1 MEEQTGDLGLQKSVS
16 LERGIFIVRYS
27 AAEDEAFPP
36 KVTVGSGPGSEAT
49 VVPIL
54 HPEEQEPVLWQ
65 PGTALVVQAAEPG
78 LLLVQVTPT
87 RPRGSA
93 VATVKIETLSQGKP
107 SVNVTIPDLTDN
119 APASAEPRA
128 PTEFTTDDFR
138 MLGHLAGRGDVFVG
152 ANEWIGG
159 PAAPSRIEGLA
170 IEWPTRPRGLVLRYA
185 VTTARPDVTSNAPV
199 EIGTFVG
206 TRGRALPL
214 LGLMLEL
221 SGAAASRYELFAE
234 AAFLGAPIVRASGAK
249 LMLAGPTGREA
260 LVGIRLKIEQSASA
274 PQPKSPSPKPAP
286 TTTPP
291 GRVRVF
297 RSSSKQ

>member
-1 MEEQTGDLGLQKSVS
+1 MEEQTNDLGLQKSVG

-54 HPEEQEPVLWQ
+54 HPEEREPVLWQ
-65 PGTALVVQAAEPG
+65 PGTALVVQAVEPG

-107 SVNVTIPDLTDN
+107 GVNVRLPDLSHD
-119 APASAEPRA
+119 APVSAEPSA
-128 PTEFTTDDFR
+128 STDFTTDDFR
-138 MLGHLAGRGDVFVG
+138 MLGHVAGRGDVFVG
-152 ANEWIGG
+152 ADEWIGG

-170 IEWPTRPRGLVLRYA
+170 IEWPTRPHGLVLRYA
-185 VTTARPDVTSNAPV
+185 VTTSRPDVTSNAPV
-199 EIGTFVG
+199 EIGTFAG

-214 LGLMLEL
+214 LGVMLEL
-221 SGAAASRYELFAE
+221 SGGSASRYELVAE
-234 AAFLGAPIVRASGAK
+234 AAFLGAPIVRARGEK
-249 LMLAGPTGREA
+249 LILAGPTSREA
-260 LVGIRLKIEQSASA
+260 LVGIRLKIEQIASS
-274 PQPKSPSPKPAP
+274 PRPKGPSPKPAP
-286 TTTPP
+286 TTTSP

-297 RSSSKQ
+297 RSSNKG